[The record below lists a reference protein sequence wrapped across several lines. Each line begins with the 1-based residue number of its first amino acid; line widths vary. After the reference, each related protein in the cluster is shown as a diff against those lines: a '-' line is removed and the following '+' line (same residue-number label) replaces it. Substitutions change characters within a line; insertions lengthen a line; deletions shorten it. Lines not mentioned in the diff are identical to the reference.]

1 MWEAGREEEEEEEG
15 VGEEVGLRVY
25 EVREGEDVGMRV
37 LLLFLDEED
46 RVATWFCQI

>member
-25 EVREGEDVGMRV
+25 EVREGDDVGVRV
-37 LLLFLDEED
+37 LLMFLDEED
-46 RVATWFCQI
+46 RVVTWFCQI